1 MIKEQQEEEKEGGV
15 AGMQLWI
22 VALTKQETKMDMVEA
37 PFSTHRESHLSLPR
51 AIHDAGYSIDWLAL
65 LSSLSR

>member
-1 MIKEQQEEEKEGGV
+1 MCEQQEEEKEGGV
-15 AGMQLWI
+15 A
-22 VALTKQETKMDMVEA
+22 KMDVVEA